1 MSSALRTKPGLP
13 SLLSDW
19 LKPGWNPGWKP
30 AALFDRD
37 IFDFDRGL
45 FQSLGVNTP
54 SANIRETPKEF
65 LLELAAPGLERK
77 DFNIEVKNGML
88 CISSEK
94 EEEKK
99 EENGYY
105 RREYSYNSFSRSFTL
120 PENVKEE
127 KIDARYE
134 NGILRVSLPKKKETP
149 VESAH
154 KIQVH

>member
-1 MSSALRTKPGLP
+1 MSSALRTRTGLP

-19 LKPGWNPGWKP
+19 FKPGWNSP
-30 AALFDRD
+30 ALFDRD
-37 IFDFDRGL
+37 IFDFDKGL
-45 FQSLGVNTP
+45 FPSLGVNTP
-54 SANIRETPKEF
+54 SVNIKETPKEY

-77 DFNIEVKNGML
+77 DFNIEIKNGML

-99 EENGYY
+99 EEDGYY

-134 NGILRVSLPKKKETP
+134 NGILRVSLPKTKETP
-149 VESAH
+149 VETAH
-154 KIQVH
+154 KIEVR